1 MEINSFNGMGIIE
14 DPKIL
19 IVENESKIQKIITT
33 VLKSNGLRSSSVKT
47 LSEAQKKLEKSN
59 FDIILLDLDMPDGSG
74 FSLIQKAI
82 ESTPISIVV
91 VIAELNNLDAAIR
104 AIRAGAY
111 DFITKPF
118 SILQLQEHL
127 GMAIDEWK
135 SIAFTK
141 KYQRYLETLVNEKEA
156 ELHSRDEDLDRVK
169 DLIVKTLVNVLNLHN
184 PETDEH
190 CTRVAIMSLRL
201 ASFLGIEEE
210 VVLKNLEWGAY
221 LHDIGKIGV
230 PESIL
235 KKADS
240 LSTDEWL
247 IMKKHPLWGYSILEN
262 IDFLQ
267 GASEIVLYHHEWW
280 NGTGYPLGL
289 NKKQIPKIARLFSIV
304 DSFDAMVNDRPY
316 RKAFTYHQALEEL
329 QLFRD
334 IQFDPEMLDIFTTN
348 FEYIVDSLP
357 RDEVSLPKSEE
368 EDKKNGT
375 AA

>member
-235 KKADS
+235 EKADS

>member
-169 DLIVKTLVNVLNLHN
+169 DLIVKTLVNVLNLHY
-184 PETDEH
+184 PETEAH
-190 CTRVAIMSLRL
+190 CTRVVIMSLRL

>member
-1 MEINSFNGMGIIE
+1 MEINSFNSMSIIE

-47 LSEAQKKLEKSN
+47 FSEALKKLEKNN
-59 FDIILLDLDMPDGSG
+59 FDIILLDLNLPDGSG
-74 FSLIQKAI
+74 FSLIQKAT
-82 ESTPISIVV
+82 ESTPISIVI

-104 AIRAGAY
+104 AIRTGAY

-135 SIAFTK
+135 SMTFTK
-141 KYQRYLETLVNEKEA
+141 KYQRYLESLVNKKEA
-156 ELHSRDEDLDRVK
+156 ELHSRDEDLDKAK
-169 DLIVKTLVNVLNLHN
+169 DLIVKTLVNVLNLHY
-184 PETDEH
+184 PETEAH
-190 CTRVAIMSLRL
+190 CTRVAIMSFRL
-201 ASFLGIEEE
+201 ASFLDIEEE

-235 KKADS
+235 EKADS

-247 IMKKHPLWGYSILEN
+247 IIKKHPLWGYSILEN

-289 NKKQIPKIARLFSIV
+289 NKKQIPRIARLFSIV

-334 IQFDPEMLDIFTTN
+334 IQFDSEMVDIFTTN

-357 RDEVSLPKSEE
+357 HDGVSLSKTKE
-368 EDKKNGT
+368 EDEKNG
-375 AA
+375 AAA